1 MFLIYGNPLSSPS
14 NKVRF
19 LAHYLHIP
27 YEFKVINLVAGE
39 HKQADFLKVNTYG
52 KIPAIDDNGFKLAE
66 SNAILRYLA
75 NKHKSN
81 LYPSN
86 LEERAL
92 VDQWMDFASGH
103 IALASSKLL
112 FNRYICQL
120 VGIAKDERAMEDGQE
135 WLDRYLPVLE
145 QQLTKHAFLAGSHLT
160 LADFSLLAALDV
172 AEVVDLNLKPFPHL
186 THWRNKLM
194 QESFYQD
201 CHSSYK
207 DVFDKILGAHLN
219 KA

>member
-1 MFLIYGNPLSSPS
+1 MFVIYGNPLSSPT

-27 YEFKVINLVAGE
+27 YEFKVINLPAGE
-39 HKQADFLKVNTYG
+39 HRQA
-52 KIPAIDDNGFKLAE
+52 GFKLAE

-103 IALASSKLL
+103 IALASAKLF

-120 VGIAKDERAMEDGQE
+120 VGIAKDERAIEDGQE

-145 QQLTKHAFLAGSHLT
+145 QQLTKHAFIASSHLT

-172 AEVVDLNLKPFPHL
+172 TEVISLDLKPFPHL

-201 CHSSYK
+201 CHSNFK